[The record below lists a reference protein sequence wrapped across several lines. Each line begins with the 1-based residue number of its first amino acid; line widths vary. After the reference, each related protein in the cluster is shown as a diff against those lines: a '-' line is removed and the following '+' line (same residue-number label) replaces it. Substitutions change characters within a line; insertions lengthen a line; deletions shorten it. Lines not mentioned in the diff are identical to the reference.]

1 MDTASKIDILDVARV
16 VSSGVT
22 AYLLVHFILLPY
34 LVKMGISFPA
44 YFYIGIIATA
54 VMSVAISYLIRPRA
68 AHRDRASQASAMH
81 PAE

>member
-22 AYLLVHFILLPY
+22 AYLLVHVILLPY

-44 YFYIGIIATA
+44 YFYIGVIATA
-54 VMSVAISYLIRPRA
+54 VLSVAISYLIRPRG